1 MKTQKKH
8 QHLGQIKL
16 EVQQK
21 TRFFESK
28 NNVFESSLT
37 NRNRIKSERLPE
49 VYLHE
54 KKNSEIDKT
63 W

>member
-8 QHLGQIKL
+8 QHLSQIKL

-49 VYLHE
+49 VYYHE
-54 KKNSEIDKT
+54 TKHSEIDKT